1 MSFSPSSSIAYP
13 KSGAPEAEYQAFY
26 REVLRELEGM
36 FHGERDWIANLANTA
51 SLLSLH
57 LPELNWSGFYL
68 WRGGE
73 LVVGPFIGRPA
84 CVRIKLGRGVCG
96 TAVAKRQSVLVED
109 VHAFPGHI
117 ACDAASASELVVP
130 ILHQGKV
137 LGVID
142 MDSPLKGR
150 FSLGDQRG
158 IEAVA
163 ALIAKAVDWPAE
175 VGFVQG

>member
-1 MSFSPSSSIAYP
+1 MSFSPSSSLSYP
-13 KSGAPEAEYQAFY
+13 KSGAPAAEYQAFY

-36 FHGERDWIANLANTA
+36 FHGERDWIANMANAA
-51 SLLSLH
+51 SLLSVH
-57 LPELNWSGFYL
+57 LPNLNWSGFYL

-84 CVRIKLGRGVCG
+84 CVRIKRGRGVCG
-96 TAVAKRQSVLVED
+96 TAVAKAQSILVED

-130 ILHQGKV
+130 IILDGRL

-142 MDSPLKGR
+142 MDSPNKGR
-150 FSLGDQRG
+150 FSGEDQRG

-163 ALIAKAVDWPAE
+163 ALIASATDWPAE
-175 VGFVQG
+175 VGLRV